1 MAIVPIPG
9 KVYLRDT
16 RNGNVYEFERSLSE
30 MSFVER
36 VVLVPA
42 EPEPEIPVEPEKPV
56 EPEVPV
62 EEGEQ
67 NPTIDEATTAEV
79 KAAAP
84 PPPPSGKKK

>member
-1 MAIVPIPG
+1 MAIVAIPG

-16 RNGNVYEFERSLSE
+16 RNGNVYEFERNLAQ
-30 MSFVER
+30 MSFVEQ

-42 EPEPEIPVEPEKPV
+42 EPEPEPEVPVEPEKPV
-56 EPEVPV
+56 EPV
-62 EEGEQ
+62 EPEQ
-67 NPTIDEATTAEV
+67 KPTVDEAATAEV